1 VSDEPL
7 YRPATYGDESYEPDP
22 RHPGAH
28 VHATFAHDCE
38 MTWHAALLAQMRR
51 REVKYAHFRKG
62 VSSLPSDLV
71 NRVRAGMSQALVV
84 IVDDREHMT
93 RLRAAIENRVGVRLQ
108 DMQHKARA
116 KMELQIHQA
125 AGAAIL
131 RESPLG
137 RIEIVTGV
145 VDLAALAS
153 GLGKRRNNAVMAAR
167 AAAAFQEL
175 LAPIEERVKIS
186 GQSLFVNEHPDIEV
200 LRRGG
205 KVSRIFDIGN
215 EKATGSL
222 RAIRDELESLY
233 GDEFDDDPSGV
244 TIDADSSQSA
254 HVGAGDLASGWARA
268 LYEEDDGLR
277 KVTDVFRLV
286 VLNGKVV
293 SR

>member
-1 VSDEPL
+1 MAGFHLSTE
-7 YRPATYGDESYEPDP
+7 DESYEPDP

-38 MTWHAALLAQMRR
+38 MTWHAALLAQLHR
-51 REVKYAHFRKG
+51 REVKYADFRKNI
-62 VSSLPSDLV
+62 SSLPRDLV

-84 IVDDREHMT
+84 IVDDREHMA
-93 RLRAAIENRVGVRLQ
+93 RFQAAIENRVRVRLH

-116 KMELQIHQA
+116 QMELQIHRA

-145 VDLAALAS
+145 VDVAGLAS
-153 GLGKRRNNAVMAAR
+153 RLGKRRNNAVMGVR

-175 LAPIEERVKIS
+175 LAPVEERVKI
-186 GQSLFVNEHPDIEV
+186 GRQSLFINEHPDIEV

-215 EKATGSL
+215 EQATGVL
-222 RAIRDELESLY
+222 RAIRDELDSLY
-233 GDEFDDDPSGV
+233 RDDFDDAGSGV
-244 TIDADSSQSA
+244 TIDADSSQLA
-254 HVGAGDLASGWARA
+254 HVGAGDLAAGWARA
-268 LYEEDDGLR
+268 LYESDDGLR
-277 KVTDVFRLV
+277 KVTDSFRRV